1 MHPRKFT
8 RHILGLSF
16 FLILAFTGQA
26 GFCGYTA
33 DCSQAPTWVTGSWTT
48 NDCLNFEKANDN
60 AAEPATP
67 GKISNTL
74 LAIVPPRQYAG
85 SWPEDP
91 INRVRLNGGKITWE
105 GTPGN
110 SRIRVAA
117 FMDKQTYLD
126 WYYPCMF
133 GGKDKGGVVHPGGGE
148 ATSVLTRSLWVS
160 VVPELRNFFWTQF
173 SACCPPSKERTVQ
186 LIGLNPRRA
195 YDVILEMW
203 VDQEDLYRPTPDP
216 GTTGHTAELAV
227 QLDETI
233 HDNVSGKDYNKWAF
247 SNPYLFFSTDQ
258 TYQMWFAKN
267 AATTYYNPSAPW
279 NTAPWT
285 RLGYTYDWGNEACGG
300 VDSVSDNHVGTS
312 EFMIKTHP
320 NLDGHGTTGVY
331 ATYIRAIKAY
341 DRSWHE
347 YFRCRWRR
355 DTITEDNVPDAD
367 VNLAAEGK

>member
-1 MHPRKFT
+1 MHLRKFT

-16 FLILAFTGQA
+16 FLILAFTVQA

-33 DCSQAPTWVTGSWTT
+33 DCGQAPTWQTGSWTK
-48 NDCLNFEKANDN
+48 NDCLNYEKANDN

-67 GKISNTL
+67 GKISNSL

-85 SWPEDP
+85 SWPEDS
-91 INRVRLNGGKITWE
+91 INTARLHGGKITWE
-105 GTPGN
+105 GTPGK
-110 SRIRVAA
+110 SRIRVTT

-133 GGKDKGGVVHPGGGE
+133 GGKDKGGVEHPAGGE
-148 ATSVLTRSLWVS
+148 ATSVLKRGLWVT
-160 VVPELRNFFWTQF
+160 VAPELRNFFWTQVLP
-173 SACCPPSKERTVQ
+173 SCPPSKERAVQ
-186 LIGLNPRRA
+186 LMGLNPRRA

-203 VDQEDLYRPTPDP
+203 VNQEDLYRPTPDP

-233 HDNVSGKDYNKWAF
+233 NVWGKDCNKWAF

-258 TYQMWFAKN
+258 TYQMWFAYN
-267 AATTYYNPSAPW
+267 AATTYYNPSAPQ

-285 RLGYTYDWGNEACGG
+285 RLGYTYDWGN
-300 VDSVSDNHVGTS
+300 SNNHVGAS

-320 NLDGHGTTGVY
+320 NLDGQGTTGVY

-341 DRSWHE
+341 DKSWHE
-347 YFRCRWRR
+347 YFRCTWRG
-355 DTITEDNVPDAD
+355 DTINEDRVPDAD
-367 VNLAAEGK
+367 INLAAEGQ